1 MRRRLAMVLALAA
14 AVAGALVLAFVVLN
28 GGDEGTDTDTD
39 AVAELEIA
47 DIEAEATLSPAVA
60 LFGDTVLAHVDV
72 LVDKTRVDPD
82 SVRVAARFVPFE
94 IVGPPQRLR
103 RDAGDSA
110 YLRRTFVLRC
120 LSGTCVPSGESAR
133 YEFPPARIAFTATG
147 EEAPSTSSLSAPM
160 PSVRV
165 YSRFTALGAGTDRG
179 SAPWVVDLLS
189 LPRVS
194 YRIAP
199 GLLMALLLSTAA
211 LAALA
216 AVFLGY
222 LAWPPRV
229 VELESEPEPELPPPP
244 SLSPLE
250 QALMLLEQ
258 SIRVD
263 GAADQRRALE
273 LVAEELE
280 LADWGDRNLARTA
293 RALAWSEGVP
303 PIQETTQ
310 LAARVRT
317 ALPRVGDAETIG
329 NGNVVV

>member
-1 MRRRLAMVLALAA
+1 MVRRLLSVAGIA
-14 AVAGALVLAFVVLN
+14 AVVAVLLVALFVVRSDEDERPEAGAA
-28 GGDEGTDTDTD
+28 EG
-39 AVAELEIA
+39 AA
-47 DIEAEATLSPAVA
+47 DIQADATLSPAVA

-72 LVDKTRVDPD
+72 LLDKTRVDPE
-82 SVRVAARFVPFE
+82 SVRVGAEFAPFE
-94 IVGPPQRLR
+94 IVGPARRVR
-103 RDAGDSA
+103 RDAGDSV

-133 YEFPPARIAFTATG
+133 YEFPPARVRFAETDV
-147 EEAPSTSSLSAPM
+147 EAADASAITIPM

-165 YSRFTALGAGTDRG
+165 YSRFTALGAGTDRN
-179 SAPWVVDLLS
+179 SAPWVVDLSS
-189 LPRVS
+189 LPPAS
-194 YRIAP
+194 YRVAP
-199 GLLMALLLSTAA
+199 GLLIALLLSVAA

-216 AVFLGY
+216 GVFLGY

-229 VELESEPEPELPPPP
+229 LEPEPEPEPELPPAPP
-244 SLSPLE
+244 LSPLE
-250 QALMLLEQ
+250 QALILLEQ

-280 LADWGDRNLARTA
+280 LAEWGDRDLARTA

-303 PIQETTQ
+303 PANETTR

-317 ALPRVGDAETIG
+317 ALPREEENADLNG
-329 NGNVVV
+329 NGHVG

>member
-1 MRRRLAMVLALAA
+1 MGRRLVIVVGLAA
-14 AVAGALVLAFVVLN
+14 AVAGAFVLAFVVLD
-28 GGDEGTDTDTD
+28 GDERTD
-39 AVAELEIA
+39 AGAELELA

-72 LVDKTRVDPD
+72 LLDKSRVDPD
-82 SVRVAARFVPFE
+82 SVRVGAEFAPFE

-103 RDAGDSA
+103 RDAGSRA

-120 LSGTCVPSGESAR
+120 VSGTCVPSGESAR
-133 YEFPPARIAFTATG
+133 YEFPPARIAFVATG
-147 EEAPSTSSLSAPM
+147 DGARDTSSISAPM

-179 SAPWVVDLLS
+179 SAPWVVDLVS
-189 LPRVS
+189 LPPAS
-194 YRIAP
+194 YRLAP
-199 GLLMALLLSTAA
+199 GPLMALLLSGAA
-211 LAALA
+211 AAAFLG
-216 AVFLGY
+216 VFLGY

-229 VELESEPEPELPPPP
+229 LEVEPEAEPELPPLP
-244 SLSPLE
+244 LSPLE

-280 LADWGDRNLARTA
+280 LAAWGDRDLARLA

-303 PIQETTQ
+303 PIQETIQ
-310 LAARVRT
+310 LAIRVRT
-317 ALPRVGDAETIG
+317 ALPREESAET
-329 NGNVVV
+329 NGDGHVV

>member
-1 MRRRLAMVLALAA
+1 MGRRLVIVVGLAA
-14 AVAGALVLAFVVLN
+14 AVAGAFVLAFVVLD
-28 GGDEGTDTDTD
+28 GGDEGAD
-39 AVAELEIA
+39 AEAVVELEVT
-47 DIEAEATLSPAVA
+47 DIEAAATLEPAVA

-72 LVDKTRVDPD
+72 LLDRTRVDPE
-82 SVRVAARFVPFE
+82 SVRVGAEFAPFE

-103 RDAGDSA
+103 RDAGDTT

-120 LSGTCVPSGESAR
+120 LVGTCVPSGESAR
-133 YEFPPARIAFTATG
+133 YEFPPARIAFAVAG
-147 EEAPSTSSLSAPM
+147 DDADTSSLRTPM

-189 LPRVS
+189 LPSAS
-194 YRIAP
+194 YRLAP
-199 GLLMALLLSTAA
+199 GLLIAVLVSTAV

-216 AVFLGY
+216 GVLLGY

-229 VELESEPEPELPPPP
+229 LELEPEPEPQLPPPP
-244 SLSPLE
+244 LSPLE
-250 QALMLLEQ
+250 QALLLLEQ

-280 LADWGDRNLARTA
+280 LADWGDRDLARTA

-303 PIQETTQ
+303 PIERTTQ
-310 LAARVRT
+310 LATRVRT
-317 ALPRVGDAETIG
+317 ALPLEESAEINGDGHVA
-329 NGNVVV
+329 

>member
-1 MRRRLAMVLALAA
+1 MARRLVMVVGLAA
-14 AVAGALVLAFVVLN
+14 AFAGALVLVLVVLN
-28 GGDEGTDTDTD
+28 GGAERTD
-39 AVAELEIA
+39 AAADLEIA
-47 DIEAEATLSPAVA
+47 DIEAAVTLEPAVA
-60 LFGDTVLAHVDV
+60 LFGDTVFAHVDV
-72 LVDKTRVDPD
+72 LLDMARVDPET
-82 SVRVAARFVPFE
+82 VRVGAEFAPFE

-103 RDAGDSA
+103 RDAGESA

-120 LSGTCVPSGESAR
+120 LSATCVPSGESAR
-133 YEFPPARIAFTATG
+133 HEFPPARIAFAAAG
-147 EEAPSTSSLSAPM
+147 DEAADTSSISAPV

-189 LPRVS
+189 LPPAS
-194 YRIAP
+194 YRLAP
-199 GLLMALLLSTAA
+199 GLLIAMLLSIAA

-216 AVFLGY
+216 GVFLGY

-229 VELESEPEPELPPPP
+229 VELEPEPEPELPPAPP
-244 SLSPLE
+244 LSPLE
-250 QALMLLEQ
+250 QALILLEQ

-280 LADWGDRNLARTA
+280 LADWGDRDLARTA

-303 PIQETTQ
+303 PIEQTTQ
-310 LAARVRT
+310 LATRVRT
-317 ALPRVGDAETIG
+317 ALPHEESAEANG
-329 NGNVVV
+329 NGNVV

>member
-1 MRRRLAMVLALAA
+1 MGRRLVMVIGLAIALAS
-14 AVAGALVLAFVVLN
+14 VLVLAFVVLD
-28 GGDEGTDTDTD
+28 GSDERTD
-39 AVAELEIA
+39 VATELEIA
-47 DIEAEATLSPAVA
+47 DIEAAVTLEPAVA
-60 LFGDTVLAHVDV
+60 LFGDTVLAHVDI
-72 LVDKTRVDPD
+72 LLDKTRVDPD
-82 SVRVAARFVPFE
+82 SVRVAAQFIPFE
-94 IVGPPQRLR
+94 IVGPPRRLR
-103 RDAGDSA
+103 RDAGDST

-133 YEFPPARIAFTATG
+133 YEFPSARIAF
-147 EEAPSTSSLSAPM
+147 EASDDGTTETSPINVPM

-189 LPRVS
+189 LPSAS
-194 YRIAP
+194 YRLAP
-199 GLLMALLLSTAA
+199 GLLIAMLLSFAA
-211 LAALA
+211 LAALVG
-216 AVFLGY
+216 VFLGY

-229 VELESEPEPELPPPP
+229 VEPEPEPEPELPPPP
-244 SLSPLE
+244 PPLSPLE
-250 QALMLLEQ
+250 QALLLLEQ

-280 LADWGDRNLARTA
+280 LADWGDRDLARTA

-310 LAARVRT
+310 LATRVRT
-317 ALPRVGDAETIG
+317 ALPRAEDAETNG